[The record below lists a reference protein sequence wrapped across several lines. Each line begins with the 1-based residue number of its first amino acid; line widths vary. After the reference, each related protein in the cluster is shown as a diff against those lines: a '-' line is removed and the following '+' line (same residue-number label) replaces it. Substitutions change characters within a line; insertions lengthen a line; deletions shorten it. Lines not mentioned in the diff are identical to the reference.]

1 MCAHNEKAQNVFSL
15 CLCERFFFKETTM
28 KIAFTTLA
36 CPDWSFEKITDTAHA
51 LGYGG
56 IEIRVLNGT
65 LDILNSPELAPAAR
79 ETTLARLRENNL
91 VISALGSSVRFI
103 HADAAKF
110 DANVRDGK
118 AFIDRAQ
125 MFGAP
130 FIRVYGDPF
139 VPEVPHAKSMDMVVD
154 GMRQLGQYAK
164 GTGVTVLIESH
175 QDFAQSHLLKEV
187 MQRVDLPEVG
197 VLYDT
202 HHPWRFYGE
211 RPQHTVKEIGSW
223 IRYSHWK
230 DSKLRAG
237 DGQAFDYVLFGEG
250 EFPIADAL
258 NALKT
263 IHYDGWYAFEW
274 EKKWHPEIAEPE
286 VALPHFM
293 QAWQRL
299 AAQAGIA
306 R

>member
-1 MCAHNEKAQNVFSL
+1 
-15 CLCERFFFKETTM
+15 M

-36 CPDWSFEKITDTAHA
+36 CPAWPFEQITGTAHA
-51 LGYGG
+51 LGYDG
-56 IEIRVLNGT
+56 IEIRVLHGT
-65 LDILNSPELAPAAR
+65 IDILNSPELSPAAR
-79 ETTLARLRENNL
+79 ERTLADLRANHL
-91 VISALGSSVRFI
+91 TICGLGSSVRFI
-103 HADAAKF
+103 HADQTKRE
-110 DANVRDGK
+110 ANIREGK

-139 VPEVPHAKSMDMVVD
+139 VPDVPHAESMDMVVD
-154 GMRQLGQYAK
+154 GMRQLGQYAR
-164 GTGVTVLIESH
+164 GSGVTVLIESH

-211 RPQHTVKEIGSW
+211 TPHHTVNEIGPW
-223 IRYSHWK
+223 IRYTHWK

-237 DGQAFDYVLFGEG
+237 GDGKAFDYVLFGEG
-250 EFPIADAL
+250 EFPIGDAL
-258 NALKT
+258 AAVRRT
-263 IHYDGWYAFEW
+263 GYDGWYAFEW

-286 VALPHFM
+286 VALPHFIK
-293 QAWQRL
+293 AFKSL
-299 AAQAGIA
+299 AGQ
-306 R
+306 